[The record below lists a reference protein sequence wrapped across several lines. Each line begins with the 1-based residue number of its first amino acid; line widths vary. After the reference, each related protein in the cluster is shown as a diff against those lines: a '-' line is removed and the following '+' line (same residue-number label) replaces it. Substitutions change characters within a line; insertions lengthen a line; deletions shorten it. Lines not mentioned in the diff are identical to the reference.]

1 MLKKVG
7 FIGAGN
13 LAEAV
18 IKGLSSEKERPPI
31 MVTDLLE
38 ERLNVLKEKYG
49 VLIGALAQVVAESDV
64 LILAVKPKDIAALL
78 KSLAGFSLQGKLVI
92 SVAAGIPLKMLEK
105 GLPGV
110 AVVRVMPNT
119 SCAVLLSMTGMVQG
133 SLASKDDKLLAEDI
147 FSRVG
152 KVLWVAEDKINAV
165 TAVSGSGPAYYYLF
179 TECLA
184 AAGIELGLTEEE
196 ARVLAQ
202 ETFVGASQMLISSG
216 KTPTRLREDVTSPN
230 GTTYAAIQQFEQANL
245 KDIVLAAARS
255 AASRAAEMEREFAGE
270 EMI

>member
-13 LAEAV
+13 LAEAI
-18 IKGLSSEKERPPI
+18 IKGLSLGKEKTSI
-31 MVTDLLE
+31 IVTDLLE

-49 VLIGALAQVVAESDV
+49 VFTGGLAQVVEESDV

-78 KSLAGFSLQGKLVI
+78 KSLAGFFLQGKLVI
-92 SVAAGIPLKMLEK
+92 SAAAGIPLKMLEK

-119 SCAVLLSMTGMVQG
+119 SCAVLLSMTGMVLG
-133 SLASKDDKLLAEDI
+133 SLASDEDKLLAEDI
-147 FSRVG
+147 FCRVG

-184 AAGIELGLTEEE
+184 AAGAELGLTAEE
-196 ARVLAQ
+196 ARLLAQ
-202 ETFVGASQMLISSG
+202 ETFVGASQLLISSR
-216 KTPTRLREDVTSPN
+216 KSPNRLREDVTSPN

-245 KDIVLAAARS
+245 KDIVLTAAIS
-255 AASRAAEMEREFAGE
+255 AAKRAAEMEREFAGE
-270 EMI
+270 

>member
-1 MLKKVG
+1 MLKKIG

-18 IKGLSSEKERPPI
+18 IKGLASGNEKPRI

-38 ERLNVLKEKYG
+38 ERLRVLKEKYG
-49 VLIGALAQVVAESDV
+49 VLTGGLAQVVEESDV
-64 LILAVKPKDIAALL
+64 LILAVKPKDIAAAL
-78 KSLAGFSLQGKLVI
+78 KSLAGFPVQDKLVI
-92 SVAAGIPLKMLEK
+92 SVAAGIPLKMLEG

-119 SCAVLLSMTGMVQG
+119 SCAVLMSMTGMVQG
-133 SLASKDDKLLAEDI
+133 SLATIENKLLAEDI

-152 KVLWVAEDKINAV
+152 KVLWVTEDKINAV
-165 TAVSGSGPAYYYLF
+165 TAISGSGPAYYYLF

-184 AAGIELGLTEEE
+184 AAGAELGLTAEE

-202 ETFVGASQMLISSG
+202 ETFAGASRMLISSG

-230 GTTYAAIQQFEQANL
+230 GTTYAAIQQFEQAKL
-245 KDIVLAAARS
+245 KDIVLGAVRS
-255 AASRAAEMEREFAGE
+255 AARRAAEMEREFAGE
-270 EMI
+270 K